1 MPKEEKLKN
10 WFWRLINALLVV
22 AVLLGL
28 SSMAALYKYQ
38 KSLYP
43 ARTVT
48 VSAEGKTTVTP
59 DIATLSFSVVSEGRD
74 PGRLSGD
81 NTKKMNAAIDFMKM
95 QGVEAKD
102 IKTAGYNLSPR
113 YEYDEDRRTTFIS
126 GYTLSQTVMVKVRDF
141 SKIGAM
147 LGALPG
153 LGINQIGSLSFD
165 IEDQDVFLNAAREEA
180 FAKARAKAKA
190 MAKQNGARIK
200 RVVTFSESQ
209 GGYYPRPVFEAYG
222 KGAADL
228 AAVPAP
234 SIEPGSQEV
243 TVNVTVVYEI
253 R

>member
-1 MPKEEKLKN
+1 MAHDAKSL
-10 WFWRLINALLVV
+10 FWKLINALLAV

-28 SSMAALYKYQ
+28 SSMVALYKYQ

-48 VSAEGKTTVTP
+48 VSAEGKTIVTP

-74 PGRLSGD
+74 PEKLSVD
-81 NTKKMNAAIDFMKM
+81 NTKKMNAAIDFMKA

-126 GYTLSQTVMVKVRDF
+126 GYTLSQTVAIKVRDF
-141 SKIGAM
+141 SKIGKM

-165 IEDQDVFLNAAREEA
+165 IEDQDKFLNTAREEA
-180 FAKARAKAKA
+180 FAKAHAKAKA
-190 MAKQNGARIK
+190 MAKQNGARIR

-209 GGYYPRPVFEAYG
+209 GGYYPRPVLEAYG